1 MTNITSERIADD
13 SPFTIEEFCKRNRL
27 SLTSYYELRT
37 RGQGPREMRV
47 LSKVLI
53 SPEAERDW
61 RLARETPSLSDT
73 ATIARLQ
80 ERARKAGRRPR
91 RRSNPRRN
99 EVA

>member
-1 MTNITSERIADD
+1 MTSSPDLPADD
-13 SPFTIEEFCKRNRL
+13 SPHTILEFCRRNRL
-27 SLTSYYELRT
+27 SLTSYYELRS

-53 SPEAERDW
+53 TPEAERDW
-61 RLARETPSLSDT
+61 RLAREIPNQTDT
-73 ATIARLQ
+73 ESMARLK
-80 ERARKAGRRPR
+80 ARGRKGGRRPM